1 LTGRLNG
8 DLEQHDFAYLTTSGR
23 VTGEPH
29 RVEIWFAI
37 VDGFLWVNSGGGRR
51 SDWVK
56 NLIRDPRLVIEVGK
70 ESWPATAS
78 LEDDMASHP
87 ARQRLAA
94 RYQGWRKGQ
103 PLSEWAR
110 TSLLI
115 RIEAEFGS

>member
-1 LTGRLNG
+1 LAGRLNG

-37 VDGFLWVNSGGGRR
+37 LDGFLWVNSGGGRR

-56 NLIRDPRLVIEVGK
+56 NLIRDPRLVVEVGD
-70 ESWPATAS
+70 ESWAATAS
-78 LEDDMASHP
+78 LEENMTPHP
-87 ARQRLAA
+87 ARQRLAG

-115 RIEAEFGS
+115 CIEADFGS